1 MRLSIIILIATLL
14 LGACKTGENGTK
26 KIIKLT
32 QNEAEYTLLKK
43 GEGKASVPGDFVL
56 FSLVLKGNNGKILVE
71 RRDETT
77 WAKEEVKEIDTT
89 TIPILEMLYSLNQ
102 GDSVMMYKPMEGAQ
116 RPQGL
121 EGVDTLIY
129 FIKAEQILNEEE
141 MNQKVEEEKA
151 KQAIELEAAK
161 GVEAEI
167 EKKVMAILDD
177 YKKGALK
184 GKLQKTENGVEYY
197 INEKGTG
204 DKVEKG
210 DKVECAYY
218 GVLKEDGK
226 MFDNSFGRGQ
236 DLPFQAG
243 MGQMIKGWDEAMLSL
258 NQGDKATLFIPYALA
273 YGEAGRGP
281 VIPAK
286 ADLVFYIEVNKVS
299 K

>member
-1 MRLSIIILIATLL
+1 MRLSIIILLATLF
-14 LGACKTGENGTK
+14 LGACKTGENGTNN
-26 KIIKLT
+26 IIKLK
-32 QNEAEYTLLKK
+32 QNDAEYTLLKK
-43 GEGKASVPGDFVL
+43 GQGKASVPGDFIL
-56 FSLVLKGNNGKILVE
+56 FSLVLKGNTGKTLVD
-71 RRDETT
+71 RRDEDS
-77 WAKEEVKEIDTT
+77 WAKEEIKEIDTT
-89 TIPILEMLYSLNQ
+89 TIPILEMLYGLNE
-102 GDSVMMYKPMEGAQ
+102 GDSIMMSKPMEGDK

-141 MNQKVEEEKA
+141 MNQKVEEQKAIQAKKMEASKVVEK
-151 KQAIELEAAK
+151 
-161 GVEAEI
+161 EI
-167 EKKVMAILDD
+167 DKKVLAILDD

-184 GKLQKTENGVEYY
+184 DKLQKTESGVEIY
-197 INEKGTG
+197 INEKGSG
-204 DKVEKG
+204 MKVEKG

-226 MFDNSFGRGQ
+226 MFDNSFGRGK

-243 MGQMIKGWDEAMLSL
+243 MGQMIKGWDDAMLEL

-286 ADLVFYIEVNKVS
+286 ADLVFYIEVNKVE